1 MVHFKKHI
9 VSTFQLA
16 YPVIIGQLGIIMMGV
31 VDSLMVGKLGA
42 APLAAASLGNTLAFI
57 MLIIGIGVSL
67 AVTPLVAIAIGAKK
81 FEDCGIYF
89 RQSLLVNGIFSI
101 LLAVIIFFAAGLIQ
115 YFDQPLEIQYQAESY
130 MRILGFS
137 SVPLLLFQTYKQ
149 FIEGLSVMRPAMII
163 TLIANIVNAFTNWLL
178 IFGNWGFPAL
188 GLDGAG
194 WATFASRVFMA
205 LALMIFVMN
214 NKFFKQYDV
223 SFHFRSIN
231 WPVIKKILSLGLPSG
246 IQYFFEVG
254 AFSFAVVM
262 VGWLGTK
269 QLAAHQIAINLAS
282 ISFMAVLGISVAGS
296 IRVGNAVGKKD
307 VAETR
312 RAGFTASLLG
322 ASIMLFAGIIF
333 ILFRNYLPTLYVND
347 EVVISYASSL
357 LIIAALFQISD
368 GTQAVGI
375 GILRGLTDVK
385 IPTAITFIA
394 YWIVGLPVG
403 YLLGFNFGM
412 GVQGVW
418 IGLLLGLTTSAILL
432 TLRFNVR
439 SKQIITI

>member
-1 MVHFKKHI
+1 MIHLKNHI
-9 VSTFQLA
+9 VSTIQLA

-31 VDSLMVGKLGA
+31 VDSLMVGHLGA
-42 APLAAASLGNTLAFI
+42 APLAAASLGSGLAFI
-57 MLIIGIGVSL
+57 LLIIGIGVSL
-67 AVTPLVAIAIGAKK
+67 AVTPLVAIAVGANKY
-81 FEDCGIYF
+81 EDCGVYF
-89 RQSLLVNGIFSI
+89 RQSLLVNSV
-101 LLAVIIFFAAGLIQ
+101 LAFIIALAIFFAAGMIK
-115 YFDQPLEIQYQAESY
+115 YFNQPLEVQIQAESY
-130 MRILGFS
+130 MKIIGYS
-137 SVPLLLFQTYKQ
+137 SLPLMLFQSYKQ
-149 FIEGLSVMRPAMII
+149 FIEGFSIMRPAMII
-163 TLIANIVNAFTNWLL
+163 AILANLINAFANWVL
-178 IFGNWGFPAL
+178 IFGKLGFPAL

-194 WATFASRVFMA
+194 WATFVSRLFMA
-205 LALMIFVMN
+205 LVLMGFVMN
-214 NKFFKQYDV
+214 NKFFREYDV
-223 SFHFRSIN
+223 TFHFKSIN
-231 WPVIKKILSLGLPSG
+231 WTVIKKLLSLGLPSG
-246 IQYFFEVG
+246 FQYFFEVG

-307 VAETR
+307 IGETR

-322 ASIMLFAGIIF
+322 ASIMLISGIIF
-333 ILFRNYLPTLYVND
+333 ILFRNFLPTLYVND

-403 YLLGFNFGM
+403 YLLGFTFNL

-432 TLRFNVR
+432 TLRFNSR
-439 SKQIITI
+439 SKHIITF